1 MPEDP
6 RRTVDLSTVVS
17 ERVKQYRQKKKWSQG
32 RLIEEMGKLGY
43 KTDRST
49 LTRLE
54 GNQSRA
60 EHVPLREILVLAAVL
75 DVPPVLLF
83 VPLGEDVELQLT
95 PELRMDPHSAYEWI
109 AGAAPLAVVD
119 EDGEGAHARNPGK
132 WTENSEVM
140 VLNHFGELRRLQDEV
155 QTASQELS
163 AKEQGA
169 RRKGSVP
176 ELEAK
181 RDRALAVLVQHR
193 RTMRMTRLVPPPMP
207 REWAERARQLN
218 FDERVR

>member
-95 PELRMDPHSAYEWI
+95 PELRMD
-109 AGAAPLAVVD
+109 
-119 EDGEGAHARNPGK
+119 
-132 WTENSEVM
+132 SEVM